1 MSTTTRSEVL
11 DKIVELAR
19 EILGAVRVI
28 RYGWR
33 ARGDDRSGSD
43 YDIAMEGAD
52 PAKWLRFHAEVDEKV
67 PTLLRVDCIRLED
80 ATDDLH
86 ESILKEG
93 KVLYPR

>member
-19 EILGAVRVI
+19 EILGAEKVI
-28 RYGWR
+28 LYGSR

-43 YDIAMEGAD
+43 FDIAFEGAD
-52 PAKWLRFHAEVDEKV
+52 PAKWLRFHGEVDETV
-67 PTLLRVDCIRLED
+67 PTLLRVDCVRMED
-80 ATDDLH
+80 APDDLR
-86 ESILKEG
+86 ENILREG